1 MIDTPHAKLKIF
13 AVGGDIMK
21 RVILKLIQLI
31 LKKVIHKKQPQ
42 FIKIEIENI
51 ILIINKD

>member
-1 MIDTPHAKLKIF
+1 MIDTPHAELKIF

-31 LKKVIHKKQPQ
+31 LKKLYIKKQPQ
-42 FIKIEIENI
+42 FVKIEIANI